1 MNMAETPDLGDPP
14 FAHAPSVS
22 ERTIVSMFRDVA
34 LSRADERAF
43 RSRSLPAREAQGH
56 EEQHPGHEWGSMAWA
71 DYGLL
76 VDRLASAFVQWGID
90 PGDRVAILS
99 ENRWEWH
106 VADVA
111 TMMVGAVSVP
121 VYPTSSISQ
130 TRYVLEHCGAKLCVL
145 SNLDQFRKVLAGLRE
160 ESTLEH
166 LVLLDEDADVD
177 NEETPGIEKLR
188 INVWTWHQMIAM
200 WRQSLTAHD
209 EVEKRRSL
217 IRETDI
223 ATIVYTSGTTGP
235 PKGVMLSHRNIVRT
249 IDMIRSVVPLVDTD
263 RCLSFLP
270 LSHIAERIVSHFGQ
284 IASGGETWFAESFS
298 TVAADIV
305 DCQPTLFFAV
315 PRVWEKARDSFE
327 IELHRMGGIR
337 KIAVRS
343 YLQVGKDVYTYVDS
357 GRPPRV
363 FSAVIHRFLDRSV
376 GQQIRSKIG
385 LKNAKALFSGAAP
398 IDPDLLA
405 WLRLLGLH
413 VGEVYG
419 QTEVCGPTTVS
430 PPAQIRIGTVGP
442 PLPGV
447 ELKIADDS
455 EVLVRGPNVCV
466 GYYCNDVASQEL
478 FDDDGWMRSGD
489 LGALD
494 RDGYLRITGRKKDL
508 MKTAQGKYIAP
519 QELETR
525 LRSARF
531 IANAVVVAEG
541 RPFVTAV
548 LTLDPEAVVPW
559 ADHRGKSLSLEALSK
574 DLDVLGEIKIE
585 VDNLN
590 KEFSHPEQVKR
601 WCVLPRDFTLE
612 SGELTPT
619 LKTVRPVVLEHF
631 SENIEAM
638 YSPALHEQTSALHE
652 QTSASHKQSSVSH

>member
-1 MNMAETPDLGDPP
+1 MEVLHKVDGRVAMSIAETQDLHGVPI
-14 FAHAPSVS
+14 AGRVS
-22 ERTIVSMFRDVA
+22 ERNIISMFRDVV
-34 LSRADERAF
+34 LTQADDRAF
-43 RSRSLPAREAQGH
+43 RSRSLPMPEARSH
-56 EEQHPGHEWGSMAWA
+56 EHNPDREWGSMAWA
-71 DYGLL
+71 DYGVL

-106 VADVA
+106 VADMA
-111 TMMVGAVSVP
+111 IMMVGAISVP

-130 TRYVLEHCGAKLCVL
+130 TRYLLEHSDAKLCVV
-145 SNLDQFRKVLAGLRE
+145 SNLDQLRKVVSGLKDE
-160 ESTLEH
+160 PTLKH
-166 LVLLDEDADVD
+166 LVLLDDDGDAGEGETSRVEDSR
-177 NEETPGIEKLR
+177 L
-188 INVWTWHQMIAM
+188 NVWSWHQTIAL
-200 WRQSLTAHD
+200 WRESSTAHD
-209 EVEKRRSL
+209 EVELRRSS

-223 ATIVYTSGTTGP
+223 ATIVYTSGTTGQ
-235 PKGVMLSHRNIVRT
+235 PKGVMLSHRNIVTT
-249 IDMIRSVVPLVDTD
+249 IDMIRSVVPLARTD

-284 IASGGETWFAESFS
+284 IASGGQTWFADSFS
-298 TVAADIV
+298 SVAGDIV
-305 DCQPTLFFAV
+305 DCRPTLFFAV
-315 PRVWEKARDSFE
+315 PRVWEKVRDSFE
-327 IELHRMGGIR
+327 IELHRMKGWR
-337 KIAVRS
+337 RVAVRS
-343 YLQVGKDVYTYVDS
+343 YLSIGKDVYTYVDA
-357 GRPPRV
+357 GRPPQMRT
-363 FSAVIHRFLDRSV
+363 AVMHKFLDRFI

-385 LKNAKALFSGAAP
+385 LGEAKALFSGAAP
-398 IDPDLLA
+398 IDSDLLG

-430 PPAQIRIGTVGP
+430 PPARIRIGTVGP

-447 ELKIADDS
+447 ELKIAEDT

-466 GYYCNDVASQEL
+466 GYYRNEVASAEL

-541 RPFVTAV
+541 RPYVTAI
-548 LTLDPEAVVPW
+548 LTLDTEAVVPW
-559 ADHRGKSLSLEALSK
+559 ADHRGKVLSLEALSK
-574 DLDVLGEIKIE
+574 DLDVLGEIE
-585 VDNLN
+585 RELDDLN
-590 KEFSHPEQVKR
+590 EEFSQPERIKR

-619 LKTVRPVVLEHF
+619 LKTVRSVVLEHF
-631 SENIEAM
+631 SENVEAM
-638 YSPALHEQTSALHE
+638 YSP
-652 QTSASHKQSSVSH
+652 

>member
-1 MNMAETPDLGDPP
+1 MNIAEMQDLGNPP
-14 FAHAPSVS
+14 FAHPDSAMQ
-22 ERTIVSMFRDVA
+22 RNIVSMFREVV
-34 LSRADERAF
+34 LSHADDRAF
-43 RSRSLPAREAQGH
+43 RSRSLPVPGAEAH
-56 EEQHPGHEWGSMAWA
+56 EEPKPDREWGSMAWA
-71 DYGLL
+71 DYGVL

-111 TMMVGAVSVP
+111 TMMVGAISVP

-130 TRYVLEHCGAKLCVL
+130 TRYVLEHCGAKLCLL
-145 SNLDQFRKVLAGLRE
+145 SNLDQFRKVLAGLRA

-166 LVLLDEDADVD
+166 LVLLDEDAVVD
-177 NEETPGIEKLR
+177 KDETPGVESLG
-188 INVWTWHQMIAM
+188 INVWTWHEMIAM
-200 WRQSLTAHD
+200 WRQSSTAHG
-209 EVEKRRSL
+209 EVEKRRSS
-217 IRETDI
+217 IRENDI

-249 IDMIRSVVPLVDTD
+249 VDMIRCVVPLANSD

-305 DCQPTLFFAV
+305 DCRPTLFFAV
-315 PRVWEKARDSFE
+315 PRVWEKVRDSFE
-327 IELHRMGGIR
+327 IELHRMGGLR
-337 KIAVRS
+337 KIAVRT
-343 YLQVGKDVYTYVDS
+343 YLSVGKDVYTYVDS

-363 FSAVIHRFLDRSV
+363 RTALTHRLLDRFV
-376 GQQIRSKIG
+376 GQQIRSKVG
-385 LKNAKALFSGAAP
+385 LNSAKALFSGAAP
-398 IDPDLLA
+398 IDPGLLG

-430 PPAQIRIGTVGP
+430 PPDHIRIGTVGP

-455 EVLVRGPNVCV
+455 EVLVRGPNVCA
-466 GYYCNDVASQEL
+466 GYYCNEAASQEL

-489 LGALD
+489 LGELD

-541 RPFVTAV
+541 RPFVSAI

-574 DLDVLGEIKIE
+574 DLDVLGEIKRE
-585 VDNLN
+585 VDDLN
-590 KEFSHPEQVKR
+590 REFSQPEQVKR

-631 SENIEAM
+631 SENVEAM
-638 YSPALHEQTSALHE
+638 YSPPS
-652 QTSASHKQSSVSH
+652 SASH